1 MASPPAAT
9 APSGRSPA
17 HYRWAMLI
25 ARLFLTLP
33 LVCPCCGADLR
44 IVAFITVAAQVQRIL
59 NYSGE
64 PAEPPHIS
72 PAREPPAWDDPPVEA
87 PPDGDALA
95 QPQPEYVFDQQVQ
108 W

>member
-1 MASPPAAT
+1 
-9 APSGRSPA
+9 
-17 HYRWAMLI
+17 MLI

-44 IVAFITVAAQVQRIL
+44 IVAFITVAAPVQRIL
-59 NYSGE
+59 NHSGE
-64 PAEPPHIS
+64 PAEPPRIS
-72 PAREPPAWDDPPVEA
+72 PARGPPAWDDPPVEA